1 MLVCSS
7 GINIIFLYALS
18 GIRFLFYVYV
28 FFHPNQSDKN
38 GDYPKRRIRE
48 VFPFSIL
55 ALDSGVIAMVVGCF
69 NVQGEKNFFKCSS
82 HRKVKLICC
91 LLQRYNYSRNY
102 LIKMI
107 VNLQNRTGEV

>member
-1 MLVCSS
+1 ML
-7 GINIIFLYALS
+7 FQ
-18 GIRFLFYVYV
+18 VYV
-28 FFHPNQSDKN
+28 FCFMYMFFFRPNQSDQN

-55 ALDSGVIAMVVGCF
+55 ALDSGVIVMVVCCF
-69 NVQGEKNFFKCSS
+69 SVQGENNFFKCSS

-91 LLQRYNYSRNY
+91 LHQRYNYSRNY